1 MKKWLKKYFIPH
13 EHNDYEPHILR
24 HRVIF
29 LLLGVIIF
37 AEFVF
42 LAQVFV
48 IFPEIKLYGEILRSV
63 LTEETNSNRLAGNV
77 PTLKI
82 NSLLTEAAQEKAN
95 DMAQKSYF
103 AHTSPE
109 GITPWYWIDK
119 VGYQY
124 IYAGENLAI
133 NFSDSK
139 DVVDAWMNSP
149 SHRSNILNGNY
160 TEMGLG
166 VAKGVYQNRETIFI
180 AQMFGQPIQEVTVA
194 VAVPTTPKLITPK
207 PVALKPSPTSTV
219 SDKNI
224 VTSTE
229 QVSGEQVSDE
239 QQQTFV
245 AVENTGE
252 GEPEVLPIETSNIKL
267 ENKRDVSIST
277 FFAEIITS
285 PKMRTQYLYLIIAI
299 FISFALILNVL
310 IKPRV
315 QRPRIIINGIVLILI
330 INTALFINNYLL
342 LTNGKIF

>member
-1 MKKWLKKYFIPH
+1 MESWLKEYFIPH
-13 EHNDYEPHILR
+13 EHNDYKPHILR
-24 HRVIF
+24 SRVIF
-29 LLLGVIIF
+29 LLLGVIVF

-48 IFPEIKLYGEILRSV
+48 IFPEIKLYGEILRTV
-63 LTEETNSNRLAGNV
+63 LTEETNNNRLAGNV
-77 PTLKI
+77 STLKI
-82 NSLLTEAAQEKAN
+82 NSLLNEAAQEKAN

-103 AHTSPE
+103 SHTSPE
-109 GITPWYWIDK
+109 GIAPWYWIDK

-139 DVVDAWMNSP
+139 DVVDAWMDSP
-149 SHRSNILNGNY
+149 SHRSNILNGNF
-160 TEMGLG
+160 TEMGFG
-166 VAKGVYQNRETIFI
+166 VAKGIYQNRETIFI
-180 AQMFGQPIQEVTVA
+180 AQMFGQPVQEATAA
-194 VAVPTTPKLITPK
+194 VAAPTTPK

-219 SDKNI
+219 SAKNI

-229 QVSGEQVSDE
+229 QVSAE
-239 QQQTFV
+239 QQHTFM
-245 AVENTGE
+245 AVENIGK

-267 ENKRDVSIST
+267 ENKRDVSITT

-285 PKMRTQYLYLIIAI
+285 PKMRTEYLYLIIAI
-299 FISFALILNVL
+299 FLSFALILNVL
-310 IKPRV
+310 IKPRI
-315 QRPRIIINGIVLILI
+315 QRPRVIINGIVLILI